1 MAGRRH
7 MLEVHDLHVDYGKI
21 SAVRGLSL
29 SVETGEIVAVIG
41 ANGAGKSS
49 TLNAL
54 AGIIRPTRGS
64 IRYDGAAMTGSPA
77 HRYIKKGIVQVPE
90 GRMIFG
96 TLTVLENLQVGAY
109 RLGSFMLSHTSP
121 EDVLQR
127 FPVLLDRLH
136 EPASNLSGGQAQ
148 LLAVARGL
156 MAKPR
161 LLLLDEPT
169 LGLSPIAA
177 EDVFRLIG
185 TLRAEGLSILI
196 VEQNVRQ
203 TLDLADRGYVVEGGR
218 VVLQGSASDLMV
230 DDDLAA
236 NYLGVKGVRVPESMS
251 MRVR

>member
-1 MAGRRH
+1 

-29 SVETGEIVAVIG
+29 SVDAGEIVAVIG

-54 AGIIRPTRGS
+54 AGIIRPNRGS
-64 IRYDGAAMTGSPA
+64 IRYDGREMTGRPA
-77 HRYIKKGIVQVPE
+77 HSYIRAGIVQVPE
-90 GRMIFG
+90 GRMIFR
-96 TLTVLENLQVGAY
+96 TLTVLENLQAGAY
-109 RLGSFMLSHTSP
+109 RLGSFRLSQTSP
-121 EDVLQR
+121 DDVLRR
-127 FPVLLDRLH
+127 FPVLADKLH

-177 EDVFRLIG
+177 EDVFELIG
-185 TLRAEGLSILI
+185 TLRSEGLSVLV

-203 TLDLADRGYVVEGGR
+203 TLELADRGYIVEGGR
-218 VVLQGSASDLMV
+218 VVLEGSAPDLMT
-230 DDDLAA
+230 DDNLVA
-236 NYLGVKGVRVPESMS
+236 NYLGMTSVRAPGSIQ
-251 MRVR
+251 MRER

>member
-1 MAGRRH
+1 
-7 MLEVHDLHVDYGKI
+7 MLEVHDLHVDHGKI

-29 SVETGEIVAVIG
+29 SVEAGEIVAIVG

-54 AGIIRPTRGS
+54 AGIIRSTRGS
-64 IRYDGAAMTGSPA
+64 IRYDGREMAGRPA
-77 HRYIKKGIVQVPE
+77 RSYIEAGIVQVPE
-90 GRMIFG
+90 GRMNFR
-96 TLTVLENLQVGAY
+96 TLTVLENLQAGAY
-109 RLGSFMLSHTSP
+109 RLGSLLLSHISP

-127 FPVLLDRLH
+127 FPVLADKLH

-156 MAKPR
+156 MAKPS

-177 EDVFRLIG
+177 EDVFELIG
-185 TLRAEGLSILI
+185 TLRSEGLSILI

-203 TLDLADRGYVVEGGR
+203 TLDLADRGYIVEGGR
-218 VVLQGSASDLMV
+218 VVQQGSARDLMD

-236 NYLGVKGVRVPESMS
+236 NYLGMKGVRVPESMQ
-251 MRVR
+251 MRVK

>member
-1 MAGRRH
+1 
-7 MLEVHDLHVDYGKI
+7 MLEVHNLHVDYGKI

-29 SVETGEIVAVIG
+29 SVEAGEIVAIVG

-54 AGIIRPTRGS
+54 AGIIRSTRGS
-64 IRYDGAAMTGSPA
+64 IRYDGREMTGQPA
-77 HRYIKKGIVQVPE
+77 HTYIKAGIVQVPE
-90 GRMIFG
+90 GRMIFR
-96 TLTVLENLQVGAY
+96 TLTVLENLQAGAY
-109 RLGSFMLSHTSP
+109 RLGSFLLSHISP

-127 FPVLLDRLH
+127 FPVLADKLH

-156 MAKPR
+156 MAKPS

-177 EDVFRLIG
+177 EDVFDLIG
-185 TLRAEGLSILI
+185 TLRTEGLSILI

-203 TLDLADRGYVVEGGR
+203 TLRLADRGYIVEGGR
-218 VVLQGSASDLMV
+218 VVLKGSARDLMT
-230 DDDLAA
+230 DDGLVE
-236 NYLGVKGVRVPESMS
+236 NYLGTTSVRARESMK
-251 MRVR
+251 VRE

>member
-1 MAGRRH
+1 
-7 MLEVHDLHVDYGKI
+7 MLDVHDLHIDYGKI

-29 SVETGEIVAVIG
+29 SVDAGEIVAVIG

-54 AGIIRPTRGS
+54 SGIIKPTKGS
-64 IRYDGAAMTGSPA
+64 IRYGGKSLAGHSV
-77 HRYIKKGIVQVPE
+77 RSYIRMGIVQVPE
-90 GRMIFG
+90 GRMVFR

-109 RLGSFMLSHTSP
+109 RLGSFLLSHISP

-127 FPVLLDRLH
+127 FPVLAERLH

-156 MAKPR
+156 MARPS

-169 LGLSPIAA
+169 LGLSPIAS
-177 EDVFRLIG
+177 EEIFRLIDA
-185 TLRAEGLSILI
+185 LRNEGLSILV

-203 TLDLADRGYVVEGGR
+203 TLDIADRGYVIEGGR
-218 VVLQGSASDLMV
+218 IVLQGSAQELKK
-230 DDDLAA
+230 DDGLVA
-236 NYLGVKGVRVPESMS
+236 NYLGMKSACAPRSTQ
-251 MRVR
+251 MRVK

>member
-1 MAGRRH
+1 

-29 SVETGEIVAVIG
+29 FVEAGEIVAIVG

-64 IRYDGAAMTGSPA
+64 IRYHGREMTGRPA
-77 HRYIKKGIVQVPE
+77 HSYIKAGIVQVPE
-90 GRMIFG
+90 GRMIFR
-96 TLTVLENLQVGAY
+96 TLSVLENLQAGAY
-109 RLGSFMLSHTSP
+109 RLGSLLLSHISP
-121 EDVLQR
+121 DDVLRR
-127 FPVLLDRLH
+127 FPVLADKLH

-156 MAKPR
+156 MAKPS

-177 EDVFRLIG
+177 GDVFDLIR
-185 TLRAEGLSILI
+185 TLRTEGLSILI

-203 TLDLADRGYVVEGGR
+203 TLQLADRGYIVEGGR
-218 VVLQGSASDLMV
+218 VVLQGSARDLMT
-230 DDDLAA
+230 DDGLVE
-236 NYLGVKGVRVPESMS
+236 NYLGMTSIRTRESMK
-251 MRVR
+251 VRE

>member
-1 MAGRRH
+1 

-29 SVETGEIVAVIG
+29 FVDAGEIVAIVG

-64 IRYDGAAMTGSPA
+64 IRYDGREMTGRPA
-77 HRYIKKGIVQVPE
+77 HSYIKAGIVQVPE
-90 GRMIFG
+90 GRMIFR
-96 TLTVLENLQVGAY
+96 TLSVLENLQAGAY
-109 RLGSFMLSHTSP
+109 RLGSLLLSHISP
-121 EDVLQR
+121 DDVLQR
-127 FPVLLDRLH
+127 FPELADRLH

-156 MAKPR
+156 MAKPS

-177 EDVFRLIG
+177 GDVFDLIG

-218 VVLQGSASDLMV
+218 VVLQGSAGDLMKN
-230 DDDLAA
+230 DDLAD
-236 NYLGVKGVRVPESMS
+236 NYLGIKGVRGPESMQ
-251 MRVR
+251 MRER